1 MRRLIFSVCFAA
13 LTGCVD
19 PVIQKEFVT
28 VELSRPARPVL
39 PRVSGKEL
47 ACLTQDAYQRL
58 YDRQRAITDYAATL
72 EAIIDSTHQPPGGSN
87 QHEEK

>member
-1 MRRLIFSVCFAA
+1 MRISILFACFAA
-13 LTGCVD
+13 LTGCID
-19 PVIQKEFVT
+19 PVIQTEYVT
-28 VELSRPARPVL
+28 VELPRPARPVL
-39 PRVSGKEL
+39 PRISGKDL
-47 ACLTQDAYQRL
+47 ACLAQDAYQRL